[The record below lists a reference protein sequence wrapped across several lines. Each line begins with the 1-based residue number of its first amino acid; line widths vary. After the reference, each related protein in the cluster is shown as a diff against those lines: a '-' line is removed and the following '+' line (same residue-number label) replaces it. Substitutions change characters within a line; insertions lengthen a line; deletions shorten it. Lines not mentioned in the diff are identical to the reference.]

1 MKRQSGK
8 AFAERMWRSRV
19 LRQVDK
25 LEAVMSE
32 RPRGATLGKRET
44 SALEGLMRESAIGV
58 RFQLPKPKP
67 PVRMRITDDIPA
79 MARKYGVETAVDIAK
94 ALNVHPDL
102 WAVEVADDFP
112 DYSVHELYDAALG
125 DTPPGSASAAG

>member
-1 MKRQSGK
+1 
-8 AFAERMWRSRV
+8 MWRARV

-58 RFQLPKPKP
+58 RFTALPKPKK
-67 PVRMRITDDIPA
+67 PVKMRITDDIPA
-79 MARKYGVETAVDIAK
+79 MARKYGVEAAIDISRE
-94 ALNVHPDL
+94 LRVHPDV
-102 WAVEVADDFP
+102 WAIDVADDFP
-112 DYSVHELYDAALG
+112 DYSVHELYQEALS
-125 DTPPGSASAAG
+125 PPGSASAAG